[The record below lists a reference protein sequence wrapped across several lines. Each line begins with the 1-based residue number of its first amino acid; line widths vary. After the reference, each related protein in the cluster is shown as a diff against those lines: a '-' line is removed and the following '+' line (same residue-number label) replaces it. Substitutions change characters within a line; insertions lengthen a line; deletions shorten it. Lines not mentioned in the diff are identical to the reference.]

1 MTYNRVMSD
10 DARREPDGDEE
21 GSDADREDAPGPP
34 GRDDAPELTPEEEI
48 RVEELRNRRDF
59 GPEDAFTDE
68 ERAELAELTGRAD
81 PTDGDVAGD
90 DADANTGADPD
101 PDADV
106 DADTDAESVEDGPES
121 DDDAPSVDGSLPDWV
136 QDDSIP
142 ELETYAEKREA
153 ETPEREDREDPD
165 AEEDLDPSLA
175 DQGIDWDAEDGGDE
189 ARAQS
194 DGGATVP
201 DAETNV
207 VGQGYSSE
215 VSDDYRG
222 DFDDDDFGGLEGPE
236 GDQEMPL
243 ADHIEEMVRRLGIVI
258 IAMSVVSVLVLPF
271 SVDLINFIWY
281 SILGNVQDVPNAPHV
296 YRPLAL
302 VLARLK
308 VATLAG
314 FVVALPVFVFQTYLF
329 MRPGLYSHERR
340 YYLAAVPTSLVLA
353 FIGVGFAFYLVLPA
367 LFSYFVS
374 YTTGAAAIA
383 FGLTDTFG
391 LMLLM
396 MGFFAAVF
404 QIPLLIMLAVMMGL
418 TTRRWLV
425 QRRLYFWGGFLG
437 VALLFSPDPT
447 GMAPIIVALTMV
459 MLFEGT
465 LLLLRWTGR

>member
-1 MTYNRVMSD
+1 MSD
-10 DARREPDGDEE
+10 DTRREPDEDEA
-21 GSDADREDAPGPP
+21 GSDADRESPETPDAGE
-34 GRDDAPELTPEEEI
+34 GDETSTSPE
-48 RVEELRNRRDF
+48 
-59 GPEDAFTDE
+59 ATDP
-68 ERAELAELTGRAD
+68 D
-81 PTDGDVAGD
+81 HGD
-90 DADANTGADPD
+90 GADESGEAAD
-101 PDADV
+101 IDADV
-106 DADTDAESVEDGPES
+106 DADTDTDTDADADADADA
-121 DDDAPSVDGSLPDWV
+121 DDDESGLPTEGSLPAWV
-136 QDDSIP
+136 QEDDVP
-142 ELETYAEKREA
+142 GGDADDDERDG
-153 ETPEREDREDPD
+153 ETPEREEQRDPTELDPD
-165 AEEDLDPSLA
+165 LA
-175 DQGIDWDAEDGGDE
+175 DQGIDWDAMEEVDDDED
-189 ARAQS
+189 AAVAQS
-194 DGGATVP
+194 DGGATVS
-201 DAETNV
+201 
-207 VGQGYSSE
+207 GGGF
-215 VSDDYRG
+215 SD
-222 DFDDDDFGGLEGPE
+222 DFDDDFDGFEGPE

-329 MRPGLYSHERR
+329 MRPGLYQHERR

-374 YTTGAAAIA
+374 YTTGAADIA

-459 MLFEGT
+459 VLFEGT
-465 LLLLRWTGR
+465 LLLLRWAGR